1 MIIKNMEVI
10 NDIFSENESYVLDPN
25 WLAPSCVIGA
35 ALCLGIR
42 QYPEPRQKL
51 YAKAL
56 KSIAEVI
63 FENFNLWLLVTTGK
77 VELSRV
83 NKHKKLW
90 NRLKHA
96 SNSLPDGVRSNEYS
110 IEHKNTLKY
119 FGAVHL
125 QSINHEDLA
134 EFFYP
139 NGNGY
144 IAALSKR
151 EVLIDEII
159 KEGWG
164 DAGSHSYGYPK
175 ELINIACKKPVLFIR
190 PIGFA
195 DDREVGAMA
204 IAQTNIVREYFAGVE
219 KFNPSLPDHI

>member
-1 MIIKNMEVI
+1 MEII
-10 NDIFSENESYVLDPN
+10 NDIFSENESYVLDLN

-42 QYPEPRQKL
+42 HYPESRQKL

-56 KSIAEVI
+56 KSIAEVV
-63 FENFNLWLLVTTGK
+63 FDDFNLWLLVTTGK

-96 SNSLPDGVRSNEYS
+96 SNSLPNGVRSNEYS
-110 IEHKNTLKY
+110 LEYGNTLEY

-125 QSINHEDLA
+125 QSINYENLA
-134 EFFYP
+134 GYFYP
-139 NGNGY
+139 NGDGY
-144 IAALSKR
+144 IVALNKN

-175 ELINIACKKPVLFIR
+175 EFINIACMKPVIFIR

-204 IAQTNIVREYFAGVE
+204 IGQTNIVKEYFAAVR
-219 KFNPSLPDHI
+219 